1 MSKAKE
7 KGTRFETSV
16 VRYLTDAL
24 GDGFERSPLHSSKDT
39 GDILGVTFR
48 GRRVVLECKNRARME
63 LSEWMD
69 ELEAEMGNADADYGA
84 VVHKR
89 RGCGESRFGDTYVT
103 MPLRVYTAMIAG
115 GPELM
120 GVDR

>member
-24 GDGFERSPLHSSKDT
+24 GDGFERSPLHGSKDT

-69 ELEAEMGNADADYGA
+69 ELEAEMGNADADFGA

-103 MPLRVYTAMIAG
+103 MPLSVYTAMIAG